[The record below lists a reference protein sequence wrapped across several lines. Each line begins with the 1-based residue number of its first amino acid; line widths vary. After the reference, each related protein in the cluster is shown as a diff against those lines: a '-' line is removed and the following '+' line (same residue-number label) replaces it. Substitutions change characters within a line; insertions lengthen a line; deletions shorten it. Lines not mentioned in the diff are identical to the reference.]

1 MYQLNFTFQHYLY
14 IILLNE
20 FNNLSEIKR
29 KRIDYRYVIYTS
41 TVKSAVEIS
50 TVTPSKERHVQ
61 EYRTSSF
68 VHLLL

>member
-1 MYQLNFTFQHYLY
+1 MYQLNFTFQYYLY

-41 TVKSAVEIS
+41 TVKSAVETS
-50 TVTPSKERHVQ
+50 TVIPSKERYVQ
-61 EYRTSSF
+61 VY
-68 VHLLL
+68 